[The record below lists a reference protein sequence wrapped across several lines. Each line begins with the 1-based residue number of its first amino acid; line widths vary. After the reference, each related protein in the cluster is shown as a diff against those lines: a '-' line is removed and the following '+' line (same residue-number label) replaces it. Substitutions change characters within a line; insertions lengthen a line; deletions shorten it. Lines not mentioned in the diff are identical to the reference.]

1 MFDYIFSKLRVKGNS
16 GRYKRSLK
24 EGARYVPLVWS
35 EHCIECS
42 APKCYGTCPRYERRS
57 DGHCVRVE
65 GGISPVLSADGALQ
79 TAVHFRS
86 WAKIEAQLKAQALPA
101 KKYGRL
107 NGFVTRCGYALKWMS
122 GLLGRSKAARFVCNG
137 WFSVRQKLINRS
149 LQGQPVERA
158 LVFVG
163 RVFNEEDAGRL
174 LVDIKTNDKLL
185 FREAVEVPR
194 GETDFAVNIPPYGD
208 DAELCFINIHPADA
222 EWKWRLVFQDLEVRP
237 RDPQEGKKVKCVIWD
252 LDNTLWKGVLIE
264 DKTVEPNA
272 RLVEIIKELDARG
285 IVNSIASKNDAAQ
298 AEEQLQKLGLS
309 EYFVFKKINWNPKSA
324 NVGQTIRQMNINADT
339 VVFVDDNPF
348 ERHEVSLQQPR
359 VTCLDPSEVEAFVKG
374 KRCDVP
380 VTADS
385 KRRRQT
391 YVMLEQLKQEEE
403 QWTGDIDDFLKSC
416 RIRLDIAAP
425 DDSNIM
431 RCYELLQRTN
441 QLNSSGRRLSLDEVK
456 AIVASGDHDSYVLHS
471 SDKFGDY
478 GIVGFLIV
486 DRTGE
491 PRVSDFVISCRVA
504 NKKIEPTLINY
515 LAGKYGG
522 LLRFDYKKTAR
533 NGPMFQIISDL
544 KMEKIGEAGDVETY
558 LHRFDNDYAKIV
570 DLTEK

>member
-1 MFDYIFSKLRVKGNS
+1 
-16 GRYKRSLK
+16 
-24 EGARYVPLVWS
+24 
-35 EHCIECS
+35 
-42 APKCYGTCPRYERRS
+42 
-57 DGHCVRVE
+57 
-65 GGISPVLSADGALQ
+65 
-79 TAVHFRS
+79 
-86 WAKIEAQLKAQALPA
+86 
-101 KKYGRL
+101 
-107 NGFVTRCGYALKWMS
+107 
-122 GLLGRSKAARFVCNG
+122 
-137 WFSVRQKLINRS
+137 
-149 LQGQPVERA
+149 
-158 LVFVG
+158 
-163 RVFNEEDAGRL
+163 
-174 LVDIKTNDKLL
+174 
-185 FREAVEVPR
+185 
-194 GETDFAVNIPPYGD
+194 
-208 DAELCFINIHPADA
+208 
-222 EWKWRLVFQDLEVRP
+222 
-237 RDPQEGKKVKCVIWD
+237 
-252 LDNTLWKGVLIE
+252 
-264 DKTVEPNA
+264 
-272 RLVEIIKELDARG
+272 
-285 IVNSIASKNDAAQ
+285 
-298 AEEQLQKLGLS
+298 
-309 EYFVFKKINWNPKSA
+309 
-324 NVGQTIRQMNINADT
+324 
-339 VVFVDDNPF
+339 
-348 ERHEVSLQQPR
+348 
-359 VTCLDPSEVEAFVKG
+359 
-374 KRCDVP
+374 VP

-558 LHRFDNDYAKIV
+558 LHRFDKDYAKIV
-570 DLTEK
+570 ELTEK

>member
-107 NGFVTRCGYALKWMS
+107 NGFVTRCGYALKWVS
-122 GLLGRSKAARFVCNG
+122 GLLGRSKAARFVCDG

-163 RVFNEEDAGRL
+163 RVFNDEDAGRL

-208 DAELCFINIHPADA
+208 DDELCFINIHPADA
-222 EWKWRLVFQDLEVRP
+222 ERKWRLVFQDLEVRP

-285 IVNSIASKNDAAQ
+285 IVNSIASKNDASQ

-558 LHRFDNDYAKIV
+558 LHRFDKDYAKIV
-570 DLTEK
+570 ELTEK